1 MIEVLKYNQQYKA
14 RVFAWSTE
22 AFNEA
27 TGNQCK
33 DFKRNRYQAPDF

>member
-1 MIEVLKYNQQYKA
+1 MIEIDVNKRNYVAK
-14 RVFAWSTE
+14 VFEWTTE

-33 DFKRNRYQAPDF
+33 DFRKNRYQAPDF